1 MAGGVTETLVEGKDP
16 QPARPGRGGRKP
28 RSGAVDGEEGL
39 RFFLA
44 KHGVAD
50 GVPNFEREFATE
62 SEAIVES
69 LKTGLSYYAVS
80 EWRGVADFSGKKPQ
94 LRREPVTRS
103 RKTA

>member
-1 MAGGVTETLVEGKDP
+1 MAGGITEALVEGKDS
-16 QPARPGRGGRKP
+16 QPARTGRGGRKP
-28 RSGAVDGEEGL
+28 RNGTVDGEEGL

-50 GVPNFEREFATE
+50 GLPNFEREFATE

-103 RKTA
+103 RKSV

>member
-1 MAGGVTETLVEGKDP
+1 MAGGMTEALVEGKDS
-16 QPARPGRGGRKP
+16 QPARTGRGGRKP
-28 RSGAVDGEEGL
+28 RNGTVDGEERL

-44 KHGVAD
+44 KHGVVD
-50 GVPNFEREFATE
+50 GLPNFEREFATE

-80 EWRGVADFSGKKPQ
+80 EWRGIADFSGKKPQ
-94 LRREPVTRS
+94 LRREPVARP